1 MGGTLQHGLNMALI
15 NAPSVYI
22 KYFINETWLERYG
35 TAMEEHAM
43 KATWSIIVSV
53 YSIGAVFGSLIAGH
67 LSVKYGRRNCLTF
80 NNILTIAGALSVGF
94 SRMARSFEMILVA
107 RFMYGVTAGNGLNV
121 HCMYLMECS
130 PKKLRG
136 IVTITTAIF
145 ISIGKCL
152 GQIIGLREI
161 LGSESV
167 WPLLMAFN
175 AVPAFIQLVTLPWF
189 PESPRYLLIDKGN
202 RALSMNAL
210 QRLWGKRDF
219 SQELEEMQAER
230 TAIRNERARS
240 VWELCTD
247 PSIRSQLLINMMMS
261 FLIQLSG
268 INAIY
273 SYAFEIFQA
282 AGIPDETIPYVSI
295 GTGLIEMFTLLI
307 CAFLVERAGR
317 KTLFCGGLGLMSLW
331 TVLLTITYSL
341 QHLVSWM
348 PYCSL
353 TIIFAYVFSYGVG
366 PGGVAIILPSEI
378 FLQSDRPAGYVING
392 FLNWFGL
399 FLVTIIFSFM
409 VVWATCA
416 SWYSVESAYCL
427 PSWATSSCW
436 RQGARPHWKSV
447 RSSRTG
453 NSGKTQRSEL
463 HRMGQSH
470 KIQSRSSCQLRSDLW
485 GKVLAERLLNWG
497 RYVLHYIVY

>member
-1 MGGTLQHGLNMALI
+1 MENILKEL
-15 NAPSVYI
+15 YI